1 MPRIN
6 QIQVRRDTAANWTS
20 VNPVLAAGEIGLE
33 TNTRK
38 TKFGD
43 GTTAW
48 TSLAYATSGGITS
61 SDTAPSSPSVGDQW
75 FNSSTGKTYVY
86 YDGYWIELDS
96 NGTSAQSNGNAIIN
110 GAFEIWQRGTS
121 FAGAPGFTYTADRM
135 MVDTAS
141 VVSRST
147 DVPAGIGVAYSLKHT
162 GATAT
167 ISNRIPVELNRLG
180 ATAPF
185 DVGTTWTLSFYA
197 KASASRDVAVSIAF
211 RAAGPIGTAEG
222 SVLANSVAG
231 TMTGTWQRF
240 TRTFTIPSVSLTS
253 SNNLAIQISS
263 SAGTSADFFFT
274 GIQLEAGA
282 VATPFRRNANSLQGE
297 LAACQRY
304 YQQYSGIFYISNN
317 FGTGYRSNVQFPV
330 TMRAA
335 PTVTATGYSGG
346 GTQIVGEAI
355 SVGGFQTGANGPT
368 SGPFITGYTASS
380 EL

>member
-1 MPRIN
+1 MN
-6 QIQVRRDTAANWTS
+6 QSVIAFSNATARSSA
-20 VNPVLAAGEIGLE
+20 
-33 TNTRK
+33 
-38 TKFGD
+38 
-43 GTTAW
+43 
-48 TSLAYATSGGITS
+48 ITS
-61 SDTAPSSPSVGDQW
+61 PVEGMI
-75 FNSSTGKTYVY
+75 TYL
-86 YDGYWIELDS
+86 EDS
-96 NGTSAQSNGNAIIN
+96 NSYQSWDGSAWVGLVPQSGNAIIN
-110 GAFEIWQRGTS
+110 GAFDIWQRGTS
-121 FAGAPGFTYTADRM
+121 FAGTSFAYTADRVL
-135 MVDTAS
+135 VDTSS

-147 DVPAGIGVAYSLKHT
+147 DVPAGIGVAYSLRHT

-167 ISNRIPVELNRLG
+167 ISNRIPIELNRLG

-253 SNNLAIQISS
+253 SNNLTIQISS

-274 GIQLEAGA
+274 GLQLEAGP
-282 VATPFRRNANSLQGE
+282 VATPFRRNANSIQGE

-304 YQQYSGIFYISNN
+304 YVRLNEGNGNQLGNLGAFLSSTVFQTAIALPTSMRVTPTSLDFASISVFDIPGGVTTGAAALTLASAGTSIVNVRYTHGSGIFTQ
-317 FGTGYRSNVQFPV
+317 GRTGYFFPSP
-330 TMRAA
+330 A
-335 PTVTATGYSGG
+335 SF
-346 GTQIVGEAI
+346 I
-355 SVGGFQTGANGPT
+355 GFSA
-368 SGPFITGYTASS
+368 